1 MTFDASSAN
10 VLAPIPPHPRSKDRA
25 ITLPFVPGG
34 PEPSTNGLS
43 NFMPLTVMLRSVTS
57 PPGWTPGKPETAGLA
72 QADSAI
78 QHTFIGA
85 GGHRHIHLT
94 GHPTGRGA
102 TGRSG
107 RDLRIN
113 AAARRARATSPWP
126 TRPSPTGSTA
136 SPTIAPRIAT

>member
-10 VLAPIPPHPRSKDRA
+10 VLATIPPQPRSKDRA

-78 QHTFIGA
+78 QWTFIWMR
-85 GGHRHIHLT
+85 GHRHIHLT
-94 GHPTGRGA
+94 GVTQPVGPAAICVSTPLGAVLGLRRHGGQDHHPL
-102 TGRSG
+102 
-107 RDLRIN
+107 D
-113 AAARRARATSPWP
+113 RRQ
-126 TRPSPTGSTA
+126 
-136 SPTIAPRIAT
+136 APRPPR

>member
-10 VLAPIPPHPRSKDRA
+10 VLATIPPHPRSKDRA

-57 PPGWTPGKPETAGLA
+57 PPGWAPGKPETAGLA

-78 QHTFIGA
+78 QWTFIGDA
-85 GGHRHIHLT
+85 RPPS
-94 GHPTGRGA
+94 HP
-102 TGRSG
+102 SDG
-107 RDLRIN
+107 RDATQIG
-113 AAARRARATSPWP
+113 RASCRE
-126 TRPSPTGSTA
+126 RV
-136 SPTIAPRIAT
+136 